1 MLWCEKIAFVKET
14 SENWQKY
21 FGNCTLS
28 EDANIDYY
36 GWCDIGYFRNR
47 SIDLNTAFL
56 SNWGKS
62 MKDSCHSLH
71 SHSLHSHSLH
81 SHSLHKDKIHYA
93 CINNSNGYISTLV
106 KMINNK
112 NALGLPIQPIP
123 PYQNSIAGGFFI
135 LHRENID
142 WWFQTFDAKLRLYLM
157 NNYLV
162 KDDQIILADCI
173 FSLDNQNKFMLFRE
187 NDDRYD
193 NWFMFQRVLNAS

>member
-1 MLWCEKIAFVKET
+1 
-14 SENWQKY
+14 
-21 FGNCTLS
+21 
-28 EDANIDYY
+28 
-36 GWCDIGYFRNR
+36 
-47 SIDLNTAFL
+47 
-56 SNWGKS
+56 
-62 MKDSCHSLH
+62 
-71 SHSLHSHSLH
+71 
-81 SHSLHKDKIHYA
+81 
-93 CINNSNGYISTLV
+93 
-106 KMINNK
+106 MINNK
-112 NALGLPIQPIP
+112 NVLGLPIQPIP

-187 NDDRYD
+187 NDARYD